1 MDCHLIDDLYGK
13 ECCKAVITPVITP
26 VITLVITEGDYR
38 EVANFKQDKHEMI
51 ICTYG

>member
-1 MDCHLIDDLYGK
+1 MKKDCHLIDDLYGK
-13 ECCKAVITPVITP
+13 KCPKAVITL

-51 ICTYG
+51 KCMYG